1 MKNTF
6 RNSIAENVFRHKY
19 AISPSETWQNL
30 AERVVEDVV
39 GTRWGETHR
48 LIDTDGYKRL
58 VKYISEFKFVP
69 GGRYLYYAGRPL
81 KAYNNCFTLKAKED
95 TREEWARLAQK
106 AMLFLTYGGGIGID
120 YSVIRPAG
128 KILKRTGG
136 LSSGVIPLMNTIN
149 EIGRNVMQGGSR
161 RSAIYASLCATHED
175 INEFLHCKDWNKEVV
190 NGITYKDIKK
200 VNFDFPAPLDMTN
213 ISINYNYPEW
223 LDTDVFKQNVLQA
236 MKTGEPGF
244 SFNLKNPKET
254 CRNACVTGDT
264 LILTKKGYVPIIDT
278 IGDDIEIWNGKNWSN
293 VKPFYTGDREIYIV
307 ELSDGNYLK
316 CTDNHKFVTDGGEF
330 VELKDLKVGTKLIK
344 AEFPIIPLDEEYDVD
359 AYSQGF
365 YAGDGNKDYT
375 YSYVYDT
382 KYCCLD
388 RLCGEYS
395 LAKDK
400 TRVVWKHGKKMLPKE
415 FVPINSSIKFKINW
429 LAGLFDSDGCV
440 VRYKNSL
447 GVQISSINY
456 EFLRQ
461 INLLLNTLG
470 CAGKVS
476 KIKDAEGNL
485 LPDGRAIYR
494 MLINAADINIL
505 INLGLKCNRLDLS
518 GNMPNRDAR
527 QFVRVVNIIKTGNV
541 EPTFCFT
548 EPERHMGVFNGV
560 LTGQCA
566 EVVSEDD
573 SDVCNL
579 GSVNIGI
586 IDSLEELADVCYL
599 GGWFLAAGTIRGV
612 VPDKDVEEVRKKNR
626 RLGLGLMGVHEFLLK
641 RQLPYAMNDTLK
653 SYLEVYK
660 TFSEKGANDFCD
672 RFFLNRPV
680 AYRAIAPTGTIG
692 LIAGTTTGIEPLYAV
707 AYKRR
712 YLQGNTWKYE
722 YVIDT
727 TAKYLIEKYSINPED
742 IETALTLSNDIERR
756 IAFQAAVQEYVDMGI
771 SSTINLP
778 AWGTENNNEDKV
790 DKVAD
795 IIKKYAH
802 ILRGLT
808 FYPDGS
814 RGGQPL
820 EAVPYEEAFANQHL
834 IFEEHDSCKGGVC
847 GL

>member
-58 VKYISEFKFVP
+58 VKYIAEFKFIP

-120 YSVIRPAG
+120 YSIIRPAG

-136 LSSGVIPLMNTIN
+136 LSSGAIPLMNTIN

-161 RSAIYASLCATHED
+161 RSAIYASLDATHED

-254 CRNACVTGDT
+254 CRNACA
-264 LILTKKGYVPIIDT
+264 
-278 IGDDIEIWNGKNWSN
+278 EI
-293 VKPFYTGDREIYIV
+293 T
-307 ELSDGNYLK
+307 
-316 CTDNHKFVTDGGEF
+316 
-330 VELKDLKVGTKLIK
+330 
-344 AEFPIIPLDEEYDVD
+344 
-359 AYSQGF
+359 
-365 YAGDGNKDYT
+365 
-375 YSYVYDT
+375 
-382 KYCCLD
+382 
-388 RLCGEYS
+388 
-395 LAKDK
+395 
-400 TRVVWKHGKKMLPKE
+400 
-415 FVPINSSIKFKINW
+415 
-429 LAGLFDSDGCV
+429 
-440 VRYKNSL
+440 
-447 GVQISSINY
+447 
-456 EFLRQ
+456 
-461 INLLLNTLG
+461 
-470 CAGKVS
+470 
-476 KIKDAEGNL
+476 
-485 LPDGRAIYR
+485 
-494 MLINAADINIL
+494 
-505 INLGLKCNRLDLS
+505 
-518 GNMPNRDAR
+518 
-527 QFVRVVNIIKTGNV
+527 
-541 EPTFCFT
+541 
-548 EPERHMGVFNGV
+548 
-560 LTGQCA
+560 
-566 EVVSEDD
+566 SEDD

-599 GGWFLAAGTIRGV
+599 GSWFLAAGTIRGV

-653 SYLEVYK
+653 SCLEVYK

-672 RFFLNRPV
+672 RFFLNRPA

-712 YLQGNTWKYE
+712 YLQGNTWKHE
-722 YVIDT
+722 YVIDA
-727 TAKYLIEKYSINPED
+727 TAKYLIEKYSINPEN
-742 IETALTLSNDIERR
+742 IETALTLSNDIESR
-756 IAFQAAVQEYVDMGI
+756 IAFQAAIQEYVDMGI

-778 AWGTENNNEDKV
+778 TWGTENNNEDKV

-820 EAVPYEEAFANQHL
+820 EAVPYEEAISKQNL